1 MLKFLALFIIG
12 VASTLLLT
20 PLVRWIAVQLGA
32 FDFPNARKVHHRP
45 IPRLGGLSIIIAF
58 NLVLFLSCQFEF
70 FFFPPNFLQGI
81 KYGWLLIASAM
92 VFGIGLADDFRNISP
107 SLKLLFQIFAGLI
120 VSFTSYKTEGIT
132 FPFGTLEL
140 GIWSMPVTVIWVV
153 AITNALNLLDGL
165 DGLAAGTA
173 FIVSI
178 SIFGIALLT
187 ENIGSAL
194 VSIILAGATL
204 GFLKYNFHP
213 ASIFLGNSG
222 SYVLGFILS
231 ILSLQSRSKDT
242 TTVIILIPI
251 LLLGLPIMDTVLSM
265 LRRLLRSLHILSANG
280 NGSHIKFFFSD
291 RWNIFRADRDHIH
304 HRLLQLGFTQSR
316 AVIFL
321 YAISFILGA
330 LAFSSVYFRNINQA
344 LLILAI
350 GIAAFI
356 GIKKLKYSEIQVLR
370 NGALLPLF
378 DTPLISQRII
388 KTSLDLAFI
397 AFSYY
402 LAFFLRFEGQ
412 IDYAVK
418 KYYFSTVP
426 LVVSIK
432 LLFFYVSGLYRGA
445 WQYAGVIDLLR
456 VAKAVLL
463 ACIIA
468 ALFLWM
474 IPNFGVIS
482 WTVFVIDFNL
492 LFLMVLGLRS
502 SYRILEHLHEFTD
515 HQRKKVL
522 IYGIGVNSLQTLK
535 EFIHNPRLNLSPV
548 GFIDDDAQNQDMQV
562 DGYPVLGSLD
572 SLEKILQNQA
582 VAEIIVSRDDISME
596 KLSRLAEICRSHQI
610 SLRRFQTR
618 LEEIYVAG

>member
-1 MLKFLALFIIG
+1 MLKFLTLFIIG
-12 VASTLLLT
+12 FASTLFLT

-32 FDFPNARKVHHRP
+32 FDFPNERKVHHRP
-45 IPRLGGLSIIIAF
+45 IPRLGGLSIFIAF
-58 NLVLFLSCQFEF
+58 NLVFLISCQFDF
-70 FFFPPNFLQGI
+70 FFFPANFLKEI
-81 KYGWLLIASAM
+81 NYGWLFAVSAI
-92 VFGIGLADDFRNISP
+92 VFAMGAVDDFRSIPP
-107 SLKLLFQIFAGLI
+107 SHKLFFQIMAGLI
-120 VSFTSYKTEGIT
+120 ISCTPYRIEVIT
-132 FPFGTLEL
+132 FPFGTLKL
-140 GIWSMPVTVIWVV
+140 GIWSIPVTVIWIV

-178 SIFGIALLT
+178 SIFGIALLN

-194 VSIILAGATL
+194 VSIILAGTTL

-222 SYVLGFILS
+222 SYALGFILS

-242 TTVIILIPI
+242 TTIIILIPI

-265 LRRLLRSLHILSANG
+265 LRRLLRSLHIFTANG
-280 NGSHIKFFFSD
+280 NEDHIKFLFLD

-304 HRLLQLGFTQSR
+304 HRLLQLGFTQSK

-321 YAISFILGA
+321 YAVSFILGA

-344 LLILAI
+344 LLIIAI
-350 GIAAFI
+350 GISAFI
-356 GIKKLKYSEIQVLR
+356 GIKKLKYSEMQVLR

-378 DTPLISQRII
+378 DTPFISQRII

-418 KYYFSTVP
+418 KYYLSTVP

-432 LLFFYVSGLYRGA
+432 LLFFYVSGLYRGS
-445 WQYAGVIDLLR
+445 WQYAGVTDLMR
-456 VAKAVLL
+456 VAKAVVL
-463 ACIIA
+463 ACITA
-468 ALFLWM
+468 ALFLWI
-474 IPNFGVIS
+474 IPSFGVIS

-492 LFLMVLGLRS
+492 LFLMVLAVRS
-502 SYRILEHLHEFTD
+502 SYRILERLQEFTD
-515 HQRKKVL
+515 HQGKKVL
-522 IYGIGVNSLQTLK
+522 IYGISASSLQTIK

-572 SLEKILQNQA
+572 SLEKILQNHA
-582 VAEIIVSRDDISME
+582 IAEVIVSRDDISME
-596 KLSRLAEICRSHQI
+596 KLSRLAQICQAHRI

-618 LEEIYVAG
+618 LEEVLLPV

>member
-1 MLKFLALFIIG
+1 VLKFLALFITG
-12 VASTLLLT
+12 FASTLLLT

-32 FDFPNARKVHHRP
+32 FDFPNERKIHQRP
-45 IPRLGGLSIIIAF
+45 VPRLGGLSIFIAF
-58 NLVLFLSCQFEF
+58 NLVFLISCQFDF
-70 FFFPPNFLQGI
+70 FFFPPNFLKEI
-81 KYGWLLIASAM
+81 NYGWLFAVSAI
-92 VFGIGLADDFRNISP
+92 VFAMGVVDDFRSIPP
-107 SLKLLFQIFAGLI
+107 SHKLFFQIMAGLI
-120 VSFTSYKTEGIT
+120 VSCTPYRIEVIT
-132 FPFGTLEL
+132 FPFATLNL
-140 GIWSMPVTVIWVV
+140 GIWSFPVTIIWVV

-178 SIFGIALLT
+178 SIFGIALLN

-194 VSIILAGATL
+194 ISIILAGTTL

-222 SYVLGFILS
+222 SYALGFILS
-231 ILSLQSRSKDT
+231 ILSLQSNSKNT
-242 TTVIILIPI
+242 TTIIILIPI

-265 LRRLLRSLHILSANG
+265 LRRLFKSLHILEANG
-280 NGSHIKFFFSD
+280 DGDHIQFLFLD

-321 YAISFILGA
+321 YAVSFILGA

-344 LLILAI
+344 LLIIGI

-356 GIKKLKYSEIQVLR
+356 GIKKLKYSEMEVLR

-378 DTPLISQRII
+378 DTPFISQRVI
-388 KTSLDLAFI
+388 KTFLDLAFI
-397 AFSYY
+397 ALSYY

-412 IDYAVK
+412 IDSPIK
-418 KYYFSTVP
+418 KYYLSTVP
-426 LVVSIK
+426 LVISIK
-432 LLFFYVSGLYRGA
+432 LLFFYISGLYRGA
-445 WQYAGVIDLLR
+445 WQYTSVTDLMR
-456 VAKAVLL
+456 VARAVVL
-463 ACIIA
+463 ACFIT
-468 ALFLWM
+468 ALFLWI
-474 IPNFGVIS
+474 IPAFGVIS

-502 SYRILEHLHEFTD
+502 SYRILERLHDFTNS
-515 HQRKKVL
+515 QGKKVL
-522 IYGIGVNSLQTLK
+522 IYGIDMNSLQTLK
-535 EFIHNPRLNLSPV
+535 EFIQNPRLNLSPV
-548 GFIDDDAQNQDMQV
+548 GFIDDDEQSQGMQV

-572 SLEKILQNQA
+572 SLEKILQEHA
-582 VAEIIVSRDDISME
+582 IAEVIVSRNDLPTE
-596 KLSRLAEICRSHQI
+596 RLSRLAQICNAHRI
-610 SLRRFQTR
+610 SLRRFQTQ

>member
-1 MLKFLALFIIG
+1 MLKFLTLFIIG
-12 VASTLLLT
+12 FASTLLLT

-32 FDFPNARKVHHRP
+32 FDFPNERKVHHRP
-45 IPRLGGLSIIIAF
+45 IPRLGGLSIFIAF
-58 NLVLFLSCQFEF
+58 NLVLLISCQFGF
-70 FFFPPNFLQGI
+70 FFFPPNFLKEI
-81 KYGWLLIASAM
+81 NYGWLFAVSAI
-92 VFGIGLADDFRNISP
+92 VFAMGVVDDFRSIPP
-107 SLKLLFQIFAGLI
+107 SHKLFFQIMAGLI
-120 VSFTSYKTEGIT
+120 VACTPYRIEVIT
-132 FPFGTLEL
+132 FPFGTLKL
-140 GIWSMPVTVIWVV
+140 GIWSIPVTIIWVV

-178 SIFGIALLT
+178 SIFGIALLN

-194 VSIILAGATL
+194 ISIILAGTTL

-222 SYVLGFILS
+222 SYALGFILS

-242 TTVIILIPI
+242 TTIIILIPI

-265 LRRLLRSLHILSANG
+265 LRRLLRSLHILTANG
-280 NGSHIKFFFSD
+280 NGDHIKFLFLD
-291 RWNIFRADRDHIH
+291 RWNIFQADRDHIH

-321 YAISFILGA
+321 YAVSFILGA

-344 LLILAI
+344 LLIIAI
-350 GIAAFI
+350 GISAFI
-356 GIKKLKYSEIQVLR
+356 GIKKLKYSEIEVLR

-378 DTPLISQRII
+378 DTPFISQRII

-418 KYYFSTVP
+418 KYYLSTVP

-445 WQYAGVIDLLR
+445 WQYAGVTDLMR
-456 VAKAVLL
+456 VAKAVVL
-463 ACIIA
+463 ACITA
-468 ALFLWM
+468 AFFLWM
-474 IPNFGVIS
+474 IPSFGVIS

-492 LFLMVLGLRS
+492 LFLMVLAVRS
-502 SYRILEHLHEFTD
+502 SYRILERLHEFTD
-515 HQRKKVL
+515 HPGKKVL
-522 IYGIGVNSLQTLK
+522 IYGISVSSLQTIK

-548 GFIDDDAQNQDMQV
+548 GFIDDDAQNQGFQV

-572 SLEKILQNQA
+572 SLEKILQNHA
-582 VAEIIVSRDDISME
+582 IAEVIVSRDDISME
-596 KLSRLAEICRSHQI
+596 KLSRLAQICQAHRI
-610 SLRRFQTR
+610 SLRRFQTQ
-618 LEEIYVAG
+618 LEEVRLPV